1 MSFLR
6 EILLVS
12 VPLLFLLIA
21 MYVMLRHFFKENGR
35 QFDFLKNE
43 QDLQRLKLSIDKK
56 LHSDKILIQHK
67 LQAFERMALFLERIN
82 PPNLITRYI
91 STGQKAS
98 EFQKLLLHSIRE
110 EYEHNMSQQIFLSSS
125 SWELIK
131 SAKEEVSGLINASM
145 SAELID
151 KSAGIFAQEIL
162 SKGFSDDKD
171 PIDRAMRSLKTEL
184 ADL

>member
-1 MSFLR
+1 MSFFR
-6 EILLVS
+6 EIILVS
-12 VPLLFLLIA
+12 VPLIFLLVA
-21 MYVMLRHFFKENGR
+21 MYLMLRHFFKENSR

-56 LHSDKILIQHK
+56 LNSDKILIQHK

-91 STGQKAS
+91 GANQKAP
-98 EFQKLLLHSIRE
+98 EFQKLLLQSIRE

-131 SAKEEVSGLINASM
+131 SAKEEISGLINASM
-145 SAELID
+145 NAEMMD

-162 SKGFSDDKD
+162 SKGIFGQ
-171 PIDRAMRSLKTEL
+171 
-184 ADL
+184 